1 MLYDLKKHDY
11 ITHLDFTKNNLSVIV
26 SNIELR
32 KVVYNV
38 LDNFD
43 GVDIKTFYH
52 SKYND
57 FVVYD
62 YEPFCIDGFNIEI
75 SIEYNNINKLKYIE
89 YLIINLLDKV
99 IKCEKIYNLNVDL
112 RSKDGIKIKELMEV

>member
-1 MLYDLKKHDY
+1 MLYNLEEHDY
-11 ITHLDFTKNNLSVIV
+11 ITRQDFIGKNLSVIV
-26 SNIELR
+26 GNIDLR
-32 KVVYNV
+32 KVVYNI

-62 YEPFCIDGFNIEI
+62 YEPFATDGFNIEV

-89 YLIINLLDKV
+89 YLIINQLDKV
-99 IKCEKIYNLNVDL
+99 IKCEKIYKLDVDL
-112 RSKDGIKIKELMEV
+112 KSKDGIKVKELMEV

>member
-1 MLYDLKKHDY
+1 MIYDLKEHDY
-11 ITHLDFTKNNLSVIV
+11 ITKVDIIEDRLSVIV
-26 SNIELR
+26 GNIELR

-43 GVDIKTFYH
+43 GLDIKTFYH
-52 SKYND
+52 SKYNKYI
-57 FVVYD
+57 VYD
-62 YEPFCIDGFNIEI
+62 YEPFATDGFNIEV

-89 YLIINLLDKV
+89 YLIINQLDKV